1 MTTLDSPAARVG
13 GQPHVRVAR
22 PADRRRGGSPPA
34 EPQRGSTSRLPD
46 LTPTWHMAAIEHAAD
61 AIVVADLDGT
71 IRYVNPA
78 FERTAGLGRDCVIGQ
93 NVRILA
99 ADEQPA
105 ATIKGLWAAIRRG
118 EVWTGELINRRPDG
132 TLAHAEATV
141 APIRDAAGAVVGG
154 VAVKRDISA
163 QRALETRLDEYH
175 RERAALAAALA
186 AMRSGATAEA
196 TAEAIGLALLGLA
209 GFGGVGLFGFE
220 PSGDVVPLATLDR
233 DGRPVLLPGRLPA
246 ERSAY
251 LRERASHGPWI
262 EDWNPQPDH
271 PYYAAGVEHDVRVV
285 AYVPV
290 RSDGDT
296 VGLLVV
302 SAADG
307 DALALAERLPSL
319 VECATFAGA
328 LLGPQL
334 RSRGERALSEAR
346 IRAIIAD
353 RAFLPVFQPIVELA
367 RRVVVGYEA
376 LTRFADGSRPDEV
389 FAEAAR
395 CGLAIELE
403 ATTLEAVLEASGSL
417 PAPAWLNLNVSAEL
431 VLAGEP
437 LASILRRWG
446 WQIVLELTEHIEVT
460 DYPALRAAIERLGP
474 NVRLAVDDAGAGFA
488 SLRHILEL
496 RPDYVKL
503 DRGIVRQIHRD
514 PARQALVAG
523 MVHFAAKTG
532 AILVAEGVETEAEAR
547 QLRQLGVA
555 LAQGYWL
562 GRPALAAR
570 IVAPL
575 AIVARPASPTPAREG
590 GHPSAATTADD
601 IGHAVNIGS
610 TLAAALRE
618 VGVMTVADLR
628 ALGAVPAWERL
639 RQRRPR
645 LASGTILLQLEGA
658 TRGIRVTQLS
668 LAERARLRLFVR
680 LGRQAS

>member
-1 MTTLDSPAARVG
+1 MWR
-13 GQPHVRVAR
+13 
-22 PADRRRGGSPPA
+22 
-34 EPQRGSTSRLPD
+34 
-46 LTPTWHMAAIEHAAD
+46 MAAIEHAAD
-61 AIVVADLDGT
+61 AIVVADLDGM

-78 FERTAGLGRDCVIGQ
+78 FERDTGLGRDCLIGQ
-93 NVRILA
+93 DVRILA
-99 ADEQPA
+99 ADEEPA

-132 TLAHAEATV
+132 TLGYADATV

-154 VAVKRDISA
+154 VAIKRDISA

-175 RERAALAAALA
+175 RERTALAAALA
-186 AMRSGATAEA
+186 AMHSGKTAEA
-196 TAEAIGLALLGLA
+196 TAEAIGVALLGLA
-209 GFGGVGLFGFE
+209 GFAVVGLFGFE
-220 PSGDVVPLATLDR
+220 PSGHVVPLATVDR
-233 DGRPVLLPGRLPA
+233 DGRPVPLPGSLPA
-246 ERSAY
+246 DRSAY
-251 LRERASHGPWI
+251 VRERASHGPWI
-262 EDWNPQPDH
+262 ENWNPGPDH
-271 PYYAAGVEHDVRVV
+271 PYHAIGVEHDVRTL

-290 RSDGDT
+290 RGNGDT
-296 VGLLVV
+296 IGLLVV
-302 SAADG
+302 GAADG
-307 DALALAERLPSL
+307 NALALAERLPAL
-319 VECATFAGA
+319 VECAAFAGA
-328 LLGPQL
+328 LLGPEL
-334 RSRGERALSEAR
+334 RSRSAGALCETR

-367 RRVVVGYEA
+367 SRTVVGYEA

-395 CGLAIELE
+395 CGLGLELE

-417 PAPAWLNLNVSAEL
+417 PASAWLNLNVSAEL

-446 WQIVLELTEHIEVT
+446 CQIVLELTEHIEVT
-460 DYPALRAAIERLGP
+460 DYPAFRAAHKRLGP

-523 MVHFAAKTG
+523 MVHFAGKTG
-532 AILVAEGVETEAEAR
+532 AVLIAEGVETKAEAR

-562 GRPALAAR
+562 GRPALAGR
-570 IVAPL
+570 IAAPL
-575 AIVARPASPTPAREG
+575 AHLALPPRVAATRQIRPGSVV
-590 GHPSAATTADD
+590 SAAEDS
-601 IGHAVNIGS
+601 ISHAVNIGEI
-610 TLAAALRE
+610 LAAALRE
-618 VGVMTVADLR
+618 AGVATVADLR

-639 RQRRPR
+639 RQVRPR
-645 LASGTILLQLEGA
+645 LASGATLIQIEGA

-668 LAERARLRLFVR
+668 PAERARLRLFVR